1 MKHILLTLAL
11 LGGFAAAADIGL
23 LIQFGL
29 GDSESTV
36 WDGSITVSPSDVRRV
51 SGYRF
56 EQKDA
61 IGTMPYEKVTM
72 IKDNVETPLDVPK
85 EEELSRTWTDPKP
98 EKGRTSYCDF
108 SGKQA
113 NGELVWVSPMW
124 IKSE

>member
-29 GDSESTV
+29 GDTESTI
-36 WDGSITVSPSDVRRV
+36 WDGSITVSPGEVRRV

-72 IKDNVETPLDVPK
+72 IKDNVEIPIDVPK

-98 EKGRTSYCDF
+98 EKGRASYCDF
-108 SGKQA
+108 RGEQT
-113 NGELVWVSPMW
+113 NGELVWVSPM
-124 IKSE
+124 

>member
-29 GDSESTV
+29 GVSESTV
-36 WDGSITVSPSDVRRV
+36 WDGSITVSPGDVRRV

-56 EQKDA
+56 EQKGA

-72 IKDNVETPLDVPK
+72 IKDNVEIPIDAPK
-85 EEELSRTWTDPKP
+85 EKELNLTWTDPKP
-98 EKGRTSYCDF
+98 EKGKTSYRDF
-108 SGKQA
+108 RGEQTNS
-113 NGELVWVSPMW
+113 ELVWVSPMW